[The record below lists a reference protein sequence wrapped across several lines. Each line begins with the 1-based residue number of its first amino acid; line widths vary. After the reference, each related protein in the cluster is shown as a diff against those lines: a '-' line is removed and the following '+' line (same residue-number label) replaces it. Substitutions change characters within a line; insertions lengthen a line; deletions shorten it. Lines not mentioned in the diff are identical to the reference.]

1 MFTRICLY
9 RNSIKDKIFL
19 HTQNSEPRWISLTML
34 AVAIISI
41 PNLQPYQFPKIN
53 MFFLSQ
59 LTFLNCRYYILLCK
73 HYTEYVLLHSNFG
86 GDILKRQLWYDI
98 KLVGGDV

>member
-1 MFTRICLY
+1 MFIQKFY
-9 RNSIKDKIFL
+9 QGQNIPP
-19 HTQNSEPRWISLTML
+19 HTELGAQMDFQML

-59 LTFLNCRYYILLCK
+59 LTFLNCMYYILLCK

-98 KLVGGDV
+98 KQVVGDV

>member
-19 HTQNSEPRWISLTML
+19 RTQNSEPWI

-41 PNLQPYQFPKIN
+41 PNLQPNQFPKIN

-59 LTFLNCRYYILLCK
+59 LTFLKCMYLYYILLCK

-98 KLVGGDV
+98 KQVVGDV